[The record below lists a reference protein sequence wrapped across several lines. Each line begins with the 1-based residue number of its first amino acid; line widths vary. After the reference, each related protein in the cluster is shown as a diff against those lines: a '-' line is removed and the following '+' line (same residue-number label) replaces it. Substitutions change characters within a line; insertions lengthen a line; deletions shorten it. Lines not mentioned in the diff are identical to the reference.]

1 MRFFLKLP
9 IFHVIAFTSSVFF
22 AWGQDPSNMPQRQLI
37 SETRKLL
44 DSGDF
49 AGVAPL
55 LDELEVRFQDENNPE
70 IERLLSEMG
79 FVRGVGYLQSYAES
93 GTKDFLSKAAKAFG
107 EYAEKFPK
115 DPKAVIALQK
125 RTDCLRSDEQWDQA
139 AKVIEKLL
147 DPGQPFRKQILKRSE
162 ILNLYFGKAQ
172 CYHMTQDWVKG
183 EVAFREL
190 LKFADAAKDEDRA
203 AYAISCL
210 TEMFVQTKRVD
221 EVFPMLPRLSADTPA
236 RYDLRL
242 NVNLMQG
249 GNQLKEQERYV
260 EASLL
265 YALTMTA
272 EEIKTYYN
280 ERTVRLT
287 AERDRLSVFL
297 KNTDMPQR
305 RLEILRDRDNQL
317 AMKLTTAKSHLAIAN
332 KTASFTTILRWRK
345 ASNFQD
351 TKRFWESFWAFY
363 WLYKDDP
370 ENDSAQDFI
379 YAAFASANTVKFN
392 EKSIELGEEYLANEN
407 WSTYRADVTN
417 IMANTY
423 RQEAQVQAS
432 IAESLQTAV
441 STIDKEKAK
450 KAKEQSE
457 LNYQK
462 FFDLCNQFLE
472 MKPDDKYATSFVNMM
487 GSVYFKQRK
496 FDQLL
501 EKFAGYVAGTPNEN
515 KGYIND
521 QNFANGPAMSSA
533 LYLSG
538 LGLLATGKFDEAKPL
553 LAPIVGVHV
562 EGLPLA
568 DGTLSRMSQD
578 GDENNE

>member
-1 MRFFLKLP
+1 
-9 IFHVIAFTSSVFF
+9 
-22 AWGQDPSNMPQRQLI
+22 MPQRQLI

-472 MKPDDKYATSFVNMM
+472 MKPDDKYATSFINMM

-496 FDQLL
+496 FDQRL

>member
-1 MRFFLKLP
+1 MASWLSRSLN
-9 IFHVIAFTSSVFF
+9 I
-22 AWGQDPSNMPQRQLI
+22 SN
-37 SETRKLL
+37 
-44 DSGDF
+44 
-49 AGVAPL
+49 
-55 LDELEVRFQDENNPE
+55 
-70 IERLLSEMG
+70 
-79 FVRGVGYLQSYAES
+79 
-93 GTKDFLSKAAKAFG
+93 
-107 EYAEKFPK
+107 
-115 DPKAVIALQK
+115 
-125 RTDCLRSDEQWDQA
+125 
-139 AKVIEKLL
+139 
-147 DPGQPFRKQILKRSE
+147 
-162 ILNLYFGKAQ
+162 
-172 CYHMTQDWVKG
+172 
-183 EVAFREL
+183 
-190 LKFADAAKDEDRA
+190 
-203 AYAISCL
+203 
-210 TEMFVQTKRVD
+210 
-221 EVFPMLPRLSADTPA
+221 
-236 RYDLRL
+236 
-242 NVNLMQG
+242 
-249 GNQLKEQERYV
+249 
-260 EASLL
+260 
-265 YALTMTA
+265 
-272 EEIKTYYN
+272 
-280 ERTVRLT
+280 
-287 AERDRLSVFL
+287 
-297 KNTDMPQR
+297 
-305 RLEILRDRDNQL
+305 
-317 AMKLTTAKSHLAIAN
+317 
-332 KTASFTTILRWRK
+332 LRWRK

-472 MKPDDKYATSFVNMM
+472 MKPDDKYATSFINMM

>member
-305 RLEILRDRDNQL
+305 GLEILRDRDNQL

-472 MKPDDKYATSFVNMM
+472 MKPDDKYATSFINMM